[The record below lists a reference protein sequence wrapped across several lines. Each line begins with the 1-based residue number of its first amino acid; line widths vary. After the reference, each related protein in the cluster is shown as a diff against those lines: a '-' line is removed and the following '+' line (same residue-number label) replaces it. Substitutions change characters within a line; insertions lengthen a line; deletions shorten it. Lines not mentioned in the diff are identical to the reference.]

1 MNRKNKLLQKCS
13 DQIEDGQKPS
23 VKSLSDAMSWAE
35 EDVHRLLNALEKEK
49 ELETYSKNMLG
60 KKRRF
65 VTLYR

>member
-1 MNRKNKLLQKCS
+1 MSRKSRLFQKCS
-13 DQIEDGQKPS
+13 EQIEDGQKPS

-49 ELETYSKNMLG
+49 ELETYSKQMLG

-65 VTLYR
+65 VSVYR

>member
-1 MNRKNKLLQKCS
+1 MSRKSRLFQKCS
-13 DQIEDGQKPS
+13 EQIEEGQKPS

-49 ELETYSKNMLG
+49 ELETYSKQMLG

-65 VTLYR
+65 VSLYR